1 MAGGAAKKGTS
12 TAKAKNPPAAR
23 DTMPKIGWGNPP
35 KHTQFQKGV
44 SGNKKG
50 RAKGSKNLGTLIV
63 AAARDQ
69 VTATTGGKKR
79 RISKIQAGVV
89 R

>member
-1 MAGGAAKKGTS
+1 MGVS
-12 TAKAKNPPAAR
+12 KAKNPPAAR

-44 SGNKKG
+44 SGNKNGRPKG
-50 RAKGSKNLGTLIV
+50 LPNLSTVLM

-69 VTATTGGKKR
+69 VAATIGVKSAGLAR
-79 RISKIQAGVV
+79 FRQASFADQAAA
-89 R
+89 